1 MRSHTRNQAWRS
13 LATLLRHGRWWQMD
27 NLSEV
32 EILIGGLAFSTD
44 RFRPKG
50 LKEKGILVVVWHLL

>member
-1 MRSHTRNQAWRS
+1 M
-13 LATLLRHGRWWQMD
+13 G

-32 EILIGGLAFSTD
+32 DDFIGGLTFSTD